1 MSPQQRLNGSDRFR
15 HTNTAEVA
23 MVKQHLTVD
32 IANEG
37 MFDASS
43 DRALRKSSLFHNALA
58 CGVTRVAQGSV
69 FC

>member
-1 MSPQQRLNGSDRFR
+1 
-15 HTNTAEVA
+15 
-23 MVKQHLTVD
+23 MVKQHLTVN

-43 DRALRKSSLFHNALA
+43 DRALRKSPLFHNALGR
-58 CGVTRVAQGSV
+58 CVTRVAQRSV